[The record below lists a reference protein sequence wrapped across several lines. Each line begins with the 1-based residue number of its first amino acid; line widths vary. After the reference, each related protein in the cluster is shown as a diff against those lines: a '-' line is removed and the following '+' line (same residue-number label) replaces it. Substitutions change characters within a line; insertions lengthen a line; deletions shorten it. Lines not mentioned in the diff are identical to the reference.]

1 MSMDSGAE
9 VTPGRRAALEIF
21 GAVERGQR
29 VDRAFADAARDLDAR
44 ERAWC
49 RELVYGAQRL
59 RGRLDYLLD
68 RRVRRGLD
76 SVDSEVLDVLRL
88 GMYQVLYMDGVPEYA
103 AVSQTV
109 DLARSV
115 GGKGTAGFV
124 NAIMRATV
132 RERPGEEHFPDFDS
146 DPAGSLSTW
155 GSHPRWLVERWLGRW
170 SAADVQRLVEA
181 NNEVPPIYLRCLRD
195 TPEEA
200 SKALADAGIGAEP
213 AGSGTGSAG
222 SGTGCVVLL
231 QGSSPLEAM
240 GVVPSVVQDPAA
252 ALVVPYADPKP
263 GDRVADLCAAPG
275 GKAMALAAR
284 GNVVLAADR
293 SLERLRLVR
302 DNVARLSAR
311 PWTGSNFS
319 VSLVQA
325 DALAPIAEGADMVLL
340 DVPCTGT
347 GTLRRNPDAR
357 WKLTPERLDELVRL
371 QERIL
376 EACASVVPSG
386 GRLVYSTCSLE
397 PEENEDRISAFLE
410 RHPEFELEP
419 SAGVEDQY
427 VNEWG
432 HLYVLPQKYGFD
444 GAFAARLRKR

>member
-1 MSMDSGAE
+1 ML
-9 VTPGRRAALEIF
+9 T
-21 GAVERGQR
+21 AVKRGQR
-29 VDRAFADAARDLDAR
+29 VDRAFADSARDLDPR

-49 RELVYGAQRL
+49 RELVYGVQRL

-76 SVDSEVLDVLRL
+76 SVAPEVLDVLRL
-88 GMYQVLYMDGVPEYA
+88 GVYQILYMDGVPEYA

-109 DLARSV
+109 DLARAV
-115 GGKGTAGFV
+115 GGKGAAGFV

-132 RERPGEEHFPDFDS
+132 RERPGQEHFPDFES
-146 DPAGSLSTW
+146 DPAGFLSTW
-155 GSHPRWLVERWLGRW
+155 GSHPRWIVERWLARW
-170 SAADVQRLVEA
+170 SAAEVRRLVDA

-195 TPEEA
+195 TPEDA
-200 SKALADAGIGAEP
+200 TKILADAGLEAEP
-213 AGSGTGSAG
+213 VG

-231 QGSSPLEAM
+231 GGSSPVDAM
-240 GVVPSVVQDPAA
+240 SVVPSVVQDPAA
-252 ALVVPYADPKP
+252 ALVVPYADPRP

-275 GKAMALAAR
+275 GKAMAVAAR
-284 GNVVLAADR
+284 GNVVVAADR

-302 DNVARLSAR
+302 GNVRRLAAR
-311 PWTGSNFS
+311 PWAGSSFT

-325 DALAPIAEGADMVLL
+325 DALAPVVEGADMALL

-357 WKLTPERLDELVRL
+357 WKLTPERLGELVDL
-371 QERIL
+371 QEGIL
-376 EACASVVPSG
+376 EACTSVVPRG

-419 SAGVEDQY
+419 SSGIDEAY
-427 VNEWG
+427 LNEWG
-432 HLYVLPQKYGFD
+432 QLYVLPQEYGFD
-444 GAFAARLRKR
+444 GAYAARLRKR